1 MTLESWLEQA
11 KADATRRGLRDLV
24 PLLDT
29 LARATA
35 QLRGAPWR
43 VRADT
48 PRPGGASTP
57 TADRNNT

>member
-11 KADATRRGLRDLV
+11 KADAARRGLHDLA

-35 QLRGAPWR
+35 QLRGAPWAAR
-43 VRADT
+43 PDA
-48 PRPGGASTP
+48 PRPGSASAP
-57 TADRNNT
+57 TAGRNNT